1 MGLVQIDIGDIAEL
15 GTQVAMHGSMRAGE
29 VMVDDVFELVVGIAV
44 LIFELYPS

>member
-15 GTQVAMHGSMRAGE
+15 GTQVALHGSLRAGE